1 MTHQAVPGDT
11 PLLELRDL
19 RAVFDTPRGS
29 FTAVDGVSLR
39 LNHGEVLG
47 LVGESGSGKSVTLRS
62 ILRLVRPPGVVTG
75 TVQWRDQNL
84 LALPESKLRRVRG
97 GEISMIFQEPMTAL
111 NPVLSIGQQITET
124 LQEHTQLS
132 GRQRQARA
140 VELLEL
146 VGIASPGERL
156 KDYPHQFSGGM
167 RQRAMIAIALASNP
181 SLLLADEPTTAL
193 DVTIQD
199 QILKLLLRLKDTL
212 GMGVILVTHD
222 LGVVAQ
228 TCDRVAVMYAGRI
241 VEIAPA
247 AELFAQ
253 PRHAYTLGLLNSVPG
268 QVVSNQTESGSS
280 GTRRPLIPIPGA
292 PPSLRAL
299 PPGCA
304 FAPRCAYA
312 TPACDLE
319 RPTLQAISSSRLTA
333 CIHHA
338 RLERAGQTD
347 GTEPRMTALE
357 RQS

>member
-1 MTHQAVPGDT
+1 MTGNQISSSTVSSQRSSSQT
-11 PLLELRDL
+11 PLLEVRDL
-19 RAVFDTPRGS
+19 RAVFHTPRGS
-29 FTAVDGVSLR
+29 FTAVDGVNLT

-62 ILRLVRPPGVVTG
+62 ILRLVRAPGVVTG
-75 TVQWRDQNL
+75 TVNWRDQNL
-84 LALPESKLRRVRG
+84 LELPESKLRRVRG

-111 NPVLSIGQQITET
+111 NPVLTIGQQITET
-124 LQEHTQLS
+124 LQEHTKLTA
-132 GRQRQARA
+132 RDRQARA

-146 VGIASPGERL
+146 VGIASPKERL
-156 KDYPHQFSGGM
+156 RDYPHQFSGGM

-241 VEIAPA
+241 VEVAPA
-247 AELFAQ
+247 AELFKQ

-268 QVVSNQTESGSS
+268 QTGSGSS
-280 GTRRPLIPIPGA
+280 AERRPLIPIPGA

-304 FAPRCAYA
+304 FSPRCAYA
-312 TPACDLE
+312 TPECDLE
-319 RPTLQAISSSRLTA
+319 HPALRAISETRLSA
-333 CIHHA
+333 CIHHERLSSTGELA
-338 RLERAGQTD
+338 ELERH
-347 GTEPRMTALE
+347 R
-357 RQS
+357 